1 MKRVVGYGV
10 DILIR
15 NEQEN
20 NLNLE
25 ELIAEALEEKGLYI
39 LGVQFGDDL
48 TEQYPDVVEDM
59 EGIEVEVCVYR
70 DTIEQHNESHN
81 LSYVTVEKKL
91 VKQYVKERKNGIY
104 ASLKEFLDEYTADD
118 TEDFY
123 EYAKQRNGVIKV
135 EDY

>member
-59 EGIEVEVCVYR
+59 EGIEIEVCVYR

-91 VKQYVKERKNGIY
+91 VEQYVKERKNGIY

-123 EYAKQRNGVIKV
+123 EYAKQHNGVIKV